1 VLLLGRCNN
10 KLRCGSAQE
19 GGLIAEGFNGRGKW
33 NRTGCV
39 ALMFAL
45 RFAQDGGELELGR
58 VSYPAL
64 IIHSLHAPSIV
75 HHSRGR

>member
-1 VLLLGRCNN
+1 V
-10 KLRCGSAQE
+10 QE

-45 RFAQDGGELELGR
+45 RFALDGGELELGR
-58 VSYPAL
+58 VSYPADYP
-64 IIHSLHAPSIV
+64 SSSHAFHCASFDHV
-75 HHSRGR
+75 ESR